1 MKVKSEREVAQSCLT
16 LSLPRLC
23 CPWDLL
29 EGHKARNYG
38 QPLGA
43 GVGSLAN
50 SEQTTQGLQAHNYE
64 EINCA
69 PKPMSSSED
78 PKPTWGL
85 QPRPTRWFQSHEIL
99 SRESSHAVPEL
110 KLGDSTNFPG
120 DPVVKPLCCQRRGH
134 GVDPCL
140 STKILHAIWCIMYS
154 PHPAP
159 KSVR

>member
-1 MKVKSEREVAQSCLT
+1 MEAHQAPPSLGFSRKNTGVGWHFLLQCMKVKSEREVAQSCLT

-78 PKPTWGL
+78 PKPT
-85 QPRPTRWFQSHEIL
+85 
-99 SRESSHAVPEL
+99 
-110 KLGDSTNFPG
+110 
-120 DPVVKPLCCQRRGH
+120 
-134 GVDPCL
+134 
-140 STKILHAIWCIMYS
+140 
-154 PHPAP
+154 
-159 KSVR
+159 